1 MIRRGYF
8 VFTLI
13 LFCLCKVSIAQIPY
27 NYSFAE
33 YLVGQKLNI
42 EAKTYLQSQLD
53 SCVNLNQKDSILHQ
67 LINIYFS
74 EKNIDSSISYYS
86 QLNKLDIKD
95 EFQLSFCLIYNKQN
109 EAAKR
114 TLSKIDISNGS
125 IADLKTYFYASVF
138 LLERNYKE
146 YDSCINQIRNKESYL
161 INTPIQNLNIDFARA
176 KKIKYKSPLI
186 AGTLSAI
193 LPGLG
198 KVYSQKYFE
207 GLSGFLQN
215 LVLGA
220 IAYENYQMNGLNSA
234 RFYTFGS
241 IFGLFYIGNIWGSSL
256 AAARFDLNM
265 NNNIN
270 DEIIK
275 NMHLALRNYFKY

>member
-1 MIRRGYF
+1 
-8 VFTLI
+8 
-13 LFCLCKVSIAQIPY
+13 
-27 NYSFAE
+27 
-33 YLVGQKLNI
+33 
-42 EAKTYLQSQLD
+42 
-53 SCVNLNQKDSILHQ
+53 
-67 LINIYFS
+67 
-74 EKNIDSSISYYS
+74 
-86 QLNKLDIKD
+86 LNKLDIKD